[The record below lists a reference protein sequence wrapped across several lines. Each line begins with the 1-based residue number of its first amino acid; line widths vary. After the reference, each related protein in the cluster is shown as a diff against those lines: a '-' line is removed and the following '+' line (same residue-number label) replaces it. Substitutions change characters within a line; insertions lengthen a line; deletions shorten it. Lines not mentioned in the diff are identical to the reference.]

1 MVREI
6 IRDTFFLSLPSRPA
20 GPEDIQTAH
29 DLMDTLVFNRER
41 CVGLA
46 ANMIGVNVRV
56 IALFDGGKAE
66 VMLNPERLS
75 ASGEYRTK
83 EGCLSLDGQRETKR
97 YRKIKV
103 KWQNIDGKLKMGT
116 FTDFTAQIIQHEMD
130 HLEGI
135 LI

>member
-6 IRDTFFLSLPSRPA
+6 IRDTFFLSLPSREA
-20 GPEDIQTAH
+20 TAEDASVAS
-29 DLMDTLVFNRER
+29 DLRDTLVFNRER

-46 ANMIGVNVRV
+46 ANMIGENVRV
-56 IALFDGGKAE
+56 IVFFDKGRDE
-66 VMLNPERLS
+66 VMINPVLLS
-75 ASGEYRTK
+75 FSGEYKTQ

-103 KWQNIDGKLKMGT
+103 RWTSMEGKLKMGT

-130 HLEGI
+130 HLSGI